1 MDKICNFDIV
11 INTCLAEINPT
22 SLMPDFD
29 KNGFLLSV
37 INGFAYT
44 RRRPSCAKQVLWL
57 TSVTRRW
64 PSCAKQALWLTSV
77 TRRRPS

>member
-44 RRRPSCAKQVLWL
+44 RRRPSCAKQAFLL
-57 TSVTRRW
+57 TSE
-64 PSCAKQALWLTSV
+64 

>member
-29 KNGFLLSV
+29 KNGFCYRSSTDLLTPAGGLREQ
-37 INGFAYT
+37 NG
-44 RRRPSCAKQVLWL
+44 RSC
-57 TSVTRRW
+57 S
-64 PSCAKQALWLTSV
+64 QA
-77 TRRRPS
+77 